1 MQQGAGITTL
11 ATPSTQGA
19 ASEAAAAAT
28 RKERPSSKRQLQL
41 PTSFGVDARAFKLSS
56 DRTMTAKAK
65 CILRSFRERLQE
77 QRDQRS
83 TRACAV
89 QSPHNS
95 ACHKGVPGKARE
107 ISKEQ
112 VALLREG
119 AATAREPTL
128 SVCLCARFLPARPA
142 AAPATQ
148 EPEATQHGHS
158 DVYTLAFCALAVTRV
173 CKGQRR
179 TQGRRHRER
188 FSDVSADQVG
198 SFISP
203 LSPPPVASVAAS
215 PLGRGRSTAAAFLT
229 DRGLEGASRGFFS
242 GSSRKASPP
251 ERGLGQ
257 SPLLPTENRK
267 ESAYETPS
275 KAPSFARKKH
285 AQVQTAES
293 SSLRARSRRRTAPP
307 AEGATIDPPTCETSA
322 KSPSVTGC
330 TAAADALAVI
340 ASEEEDAAD
349 SPVLQNEGSVRW
361 LPQSLAS
368 FQVPPATLQQ
378 LRSDAAA
385 VTNAAIT
392 PWSAIAASRF
402 VDIATDTFVPQA
414 AASSAAAVTA
424 AREAAW
430 SAAQRRC
437 TAQDIAEAARAAAE
451 AAQASVAASADAG
464 KEEEEGNGSSQAS
477 RKQGSGS
484 ADAAMTPRRKQHK
497 RTPEEEAATTEDE
510 EIDISVEPRFIPETW
525 TDVPRPFLAF
535 WLQSLGVAVR
545 SLETRAA
552 AAASWLR
559 RRHRE
564 QQYRQYKTD
573 WRLQQEAQDSASKG
587 DMGSA
592 AETEAEPEAP
602 PFPLPASLTNI
613 NHRFYNAFKLMNTAG
628 WNACVDLPTPHSR
641 LESWRLGSDLRR
653 LYFSR
658 FDARVSLRRKL
669 LPEHLKDY
677 VLPHADAVL
686 VMRDGVVDPTL
697 SRGSAFL
704 STELADQEEV
714 GGVAASSLEGMESKN
729 PHEKVKHHNGEQ
741 KGDCGCG
748 DTQAKGANTPLAPAS
763 SKQEAGEDQGEEEP
777 EKAVCCSF
785 FDLNDASVR
794 SEIERQLRFI
804 PEYSNYW
811 RTNTQAFHRGQIGK
825 TSRKYDND
833 FAIYDYRKLD
843 FGMAKLSAL
852 NLAGMQDAGVVI
864 ITDCDAPASASPP
877 SDSEEETVLQGGGG
891 TEVGIRGGEG
901 ATTASEKESPDNCS
915 SQRPLVLQVIHVT
928 TTDEIDAIGV
938 DSKGSSDEASRP
950 PKPATPLINP
960 RFVIHVGRNAK
971 CQVHQTHVS
980 FSSLLSQQEQR
991 ELRELKQKREKAQN
1005 HGEQPKGFRG
1015 PFVNSAT
1022 RVVVEEG
1029 GEVHHVYAQE
1039 LDGNTAHF
1047 ENLSVCCHP
1056 RAKYKISLVDVGA
1069 AVSRFALQVEGSEA
1083 SSHISRG
1090 ISLLNNDQDHAKFEM
1105 LHHIEKDAETDQVHK
1120 SLVAGKARAIWRGRI
1135 RIERK
1140 ATGASASSLNRVI
1153 LLEDGARC
1161 VAVPTLEIIPEDI
1174 KKATHGAAIRDFDT
1188 EPLFY
1193 MMSRGLPAL
1202 ESKRLLMLAFVD
1214 DVVGPLRDKGL
1225 SKRVRQKVL
1234 NLLPQDQAAR
1244 ISRHHMF
1251 RGGDGG
1257 G

>member
-1 MQQGAGITTL
+1 MGSRPQLRLQRLLALLLLFVTL
-11 ATPSTQGA
+11 HCPQK
-19 ASEAAAAAT
+19 ASC
-28 RKERPSSKRQLQL
+28 RQLKHG
-41 PTSFGVDARAFKLSS
+41 S
-56 DRTMTAKAK
+56 TAS
-65 CILRSFRERLQE
+65 RS
-77 QRDQRS
+77 
-83 TRACAV
+83 
-89 QSPHNS
+89 
-95 ACHKGVPGKARE
+95 
-107 ISKEQ
+107 
-112 VALLREG
+112 
-119 AATAREPTL
+119 
-128 SVCLCARFLPARPA
+128 
-142 AAPATQ
+142 
-148 EPEATQHGHS
+148 
-158 DVYTLAFCALAVTRV
+158 RV
-173 CKGQRR
+173 CRR
-179 TQGRRHRER
+179 
-188 FSDVSADQVG
+188 
-198 SFISP
+198 
-203 LSPPPVASVAAS
+203 
-215 PLGRGRSTAAAFLT
+215 RSTAAAFLT

-451 AAQASVAASADAG
+451 AAQASGSFKDASEGDLWG
-464 KEEEEGNGSSQAS
+464 DVGRMLRSLIEEEEEGNGSSQAS

-525 TDVPRPFLAF
+525 TDVPRPFLNSTVISTLSASHLSKPDIDTTHTHLRNRLHLQFVSPLEKRRQAF